1 MQHVRG
7 DMPHDACYHSVKARY
22 AVFPSARASQAI
34 AKCRKAS
41 GHTRKT
47 KAGASLK
54 RWTKEKWV
62 NTATGRP
69 CGNST
74 DKTEYCRPSKR
85 VSSATP
91 VTAHAA
97 GKAAVRSNYRR
108 KVAGARA
115 RTLRRR

>member
-1 MQHVRG
+1 
-7 DMPHDACYHSVKARY
+7 MPRDACYHSVKARY

-41 GHTRKT
+41 GHTRKSA
-47 KAGASLK
+47 AGSSLK
-54 RWTKEKWV
+54 RWAKEKWV

-69 CGNST
+69 CGNAT

-91 VTAHAA
+91 VTARGA
-97 GKAAVRSNYRR
+97 GKAVRGNYRR
-108 KVAGARA
+108 KLSGQRA
-115 RTLRRR
+115 RTLRRK